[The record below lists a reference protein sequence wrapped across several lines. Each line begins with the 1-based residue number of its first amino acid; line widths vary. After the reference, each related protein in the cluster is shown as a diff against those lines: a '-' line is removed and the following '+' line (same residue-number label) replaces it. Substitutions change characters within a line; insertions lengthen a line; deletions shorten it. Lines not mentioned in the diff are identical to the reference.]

1 MTQQGR
7 GINSEAKISPVQ
19 DEWQMT
25 AEDEQL
31 LLDKSVSLPMGYE
44 QLKRY
49 LPHRYPFMLVDRVTA
64 CGSNSWITG
73 YKNVTINEPFFQG
86 HFPQEPIM
94 PGVLIVEALAQLS
107 GILAFINEGVTAEE
121 GYLFLFAG
129 VDKARFRAPVVPGD
143 QLVLKSKLLLQKRD
157 LYKYDC
163 KAYVADKLAASAQL
177 MIMRQDRTGTV

>member
-1 MTQQGR
+1 MTQQGK
-7 GINSEAKISPVQ
+7 GANSEVKVISEQ

-25 AEDEQL
+25 AEDAQL

-94 PGVLIVEALAQLS
+94 PGVLIIEALAQIS

-121 GYLFLFAG
+121 GHLFLFAG
-129 VDKARFRAPVVPGD
+129 VDKARFRAPVIPGD

-157 LYKYDC
+157 LYKFDC

-177 MIMRQDRTGTV
+177 MIMRQDRIVTA

>member
-49 LPHRYPFMLVDRVTA
+49 LPHRYPFMLVDRDRK
-64 CGSNSWITG
+64 S
-73 YKNVTINEPFFQG
+73 
-86 HFPQEPIM
+86 
-94 PGVLIVEALAQLS
+94 
-107 GILAFINEGVTAEE
+107 
-121 GYLFLFAG
+121 
-129 VDKARFRAPVVPGD
+129 VV
-143 QLVLKSKLLLQKRD
+143 
-157 LYKYDC
+157 
-163 KAYVADKLAASAQL
+163 
-177 MIMRQDRTGTV
+177 

>member
-1 MTQQGR
+1 MTQQSKGE
-7 GINSEAKISPVQ
+7 NSKAKVIPGQ
-19 DEWQMT
+19 DDWQMT
-25 AEDEQL
+25 VEDAQL

-107 GILAFINEGVTAEE
+107 GILAFINEGITAED

-129 VDKARFRAPVVPGD
+129 MDKVRFRAPVLPGD
-143 QLVLKSKLLLQKRD
+143 QLVLKSKLLLQKRA
-157 LYKYDC
+157 LYKFDC
-163 KAYVADKLAASAQL
+163 KAYVADKVAASAQL
-177 MIMRQDRTGTV
+177 MIMRQDRTSKA